1 MKPRSKVSRKAEAE
15 AARLKGL
22 TRFLPTRR
30 CPHHSDSE
38 FYTSAVLCV
47 ACQQGFKNSDVA
59 IAKRAIYWEANK
71 HKYNRQKKDVTH
83 ALNKLIN
90 LIHSGVE
97 YPDAEFRVVKA
108 LGVNAGELR
117 AAYDKSCE

>member
-1 MKPRSKVSRKAEAE
+1 MKTRKISRKSEAE

-59 IAKRAIYWEANK
+59 IAKRATYWEANK
-71 HKYNRQKKDVTH
+71 HKYNRSKLGVAH
-83 ALNKLIN
+83 ALDKLIN
-90 LIHSGVE
+90 IIHSGVE
-97 YPDAEFRVVKA
+97 YPDAEFRVVEA
-108 LGVNAGELR
+108 LGVNADELR